1 MALNEIKE
9 RLEARLKEAQA
20 ERSKAKECQDLGFEA
35 YHMGRELE
43 LTYIIKL
50 LELEKERAT

>member
-20 ERSKAKECQDLGFEA
+20 ELSKAEERQDVNFEA
-35 YHMGRELE
+35 YHMGRKLE